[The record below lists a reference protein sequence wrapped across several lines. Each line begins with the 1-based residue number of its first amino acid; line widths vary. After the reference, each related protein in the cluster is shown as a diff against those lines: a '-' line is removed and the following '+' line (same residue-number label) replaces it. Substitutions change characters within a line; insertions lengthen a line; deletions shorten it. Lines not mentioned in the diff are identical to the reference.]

1 MVSDVFVSRVSKSHH
16 SFFFFLYLHSRHIV
30 AKISALI
37 PSANNPRILLPSLE
51 GSQVYIVLR
60 REEADEHSLIKMFLL
75 KCEIPLWRGEKR
87 KRSLRVRVRRRGVR
101 KREEIRDSSIHAPSS
116 SYLSFTHT
124 PTSPSSRLGVLPDSL
139 L

>member
-87 KRSLRVRVRRRGVR
+87 KRSLRV
-101 KREEIRDSSIHAPSS
+101 
-116 SYLSFTHT
+116 
-124 PTSPSSRLGVLPDSL
+124 
-139 L
+139 